1 LIRKRRLPTGNIA
14 MKYLFPVTLV
24 LALSMSPA
32 FAADRYAVI
41 ERGDTIIRV
50 DTRTGS
56 VSFCGNENGKPVC
69 KLAAD
74 ERKAWMREVQSLE
87 EQVEVLRGQAQSPD
101 GKAPQSSGE
110 LSKKEEK
117 EIDKAMRV
125 AETMMRRLFGIM
137 RTLKRDMEAN

>member
-1 LIRKRRLPTGNIA
+1 
-14 MKYLFPVTLV
+14 MKCLFPVALV
-24 LALSMSPA
+24 LTLSVSPTL
-32 FAADRYAVI
+32 AADRYAVI
-41 ERGDTIIRV
+41 ERDDTVIRV
-50 DTRTGS
+50 DTETGS
-56 VSFCGNENGKPVC
+56 VSFCSNENGKPIC

-74 ERKAWMREVQSLE
+74 EREAWMKEVQSLE
-87 EQVEVLRGQAQSPD
+87 QQVEALQGQARSPE
-101 GKAPQSSGE
+101 GKAPQSSGD